1 MRMMCALS
9 AGRWPTGLFHVLL
22 ALGFLNVLASCAGG
36 SKVLSTE
43 TAASANTPPPIS
55 LVELKGLPP
64 AKTEMLT
71 VYMAEAAGKR
81 DIAIVQGSFG
91 EGYRLDGA
99 FKLQTSDKGI
109 VLTHHW
115 TLSDAKGQQLHA
127 FSEQEPAGVAAGDP
141 WAAADA
147 ELLRRVA
154 ETATNDLA
162 RRLSELGFA
171 TRPTP
176 RS

>member
-1 MRMMCALS
+1 MMHALS
-9 AGRWPTGLFHVLL
+9 AGRRPTGFFHILL
-22 ALGFLNVLASCAGG
+22 ALGVLHLLTSCASG
-36 SKVLSTE
+36 SKVLSTG
-43 TAASANTPPPIS
+43 TAASANTPPPIT
-55 LVELKGLPP
+55 LVEMKGLPP

-71 VYMAEAAGKR
+71 AYMAEAAGKR
-81 DIAIVQGSFG
+81 DIAIVHGAFG

-99 FKLQTSDKGI
+99 FKIQTTDKGI
-109 VLTHHW
+109 VLAHQW
-115 TLSDAKGQQLHA
+115 TLSDAKGQRLHA

-154 ETATNDLA
+154 ETAANDLA

-176 RS
+176 PS

>member
-1 MRMMCALS
+1 MMRALL
-9 AGRWPTGLFHVLL
+9 AGRWPTGLYHILL
-22 ALGFLNVLASCAGG
+22 AWCFLSVLASCTGG
-36 SKVLSTE
+36 SKQLSTG
-43 TAASANTPPPIS
+43 TAASANTPPPIT

-64 AKTEMLT
+64 AKSEMLT
-71 VYMAEAAGKR
+71 AYMAEAAGKH

-91 EGYRLDGA
+91 DGYRLDGT
-99 FKLQTSDKGI
+99 FKLETSDKGI
-109 VLTHHW
+109 VLAHHW
-115 TLSDAKGQQLHA
+115 ILSDGKGQQLHA
-127 FSEQEPAGVAAGDP
+127 FSEQEPAGVASGDP

-171 TRPTP
+171 TRATP